1 MDRKEIQFLQML
13 LRGNWN
19 PKPGKKVFTAPRL
32 PVTLNE
38 VPAPAPVFLA
48 GVTANEGDGI
58 TPPVVFLQG
67 KATTANEGGDGLPEP
82 PAPVF
87 LAGKR

>member
-1 MDRKEIQFLQML
+1 MNKQEIQFLQML
-13 LRGNWN
+13 WRGNWN
-19 PKPGKKVFTAPRL
+19 PRPGKKVLTAPPV

-48 GVTANEGDGI
+48 AKGVPSLNEAD
-58 TPPVVFLQG
+58 
-67 KATTANEGGDGLPEP
+67 E

-87 LAGKR
+87 LAGPGGGR